1 MAEEKS
7 APKKE
12 KPVKAAAAPTEGAA
26 AAPAEKKAKAPK
38 GGADKAAKPA
48 AEGAAAPAGAP
59 GAAPAAPAAEQK
71 PVELVHGVAKQP
83 TAEEL
88 LKEEIGAIKIRK
100 AKGSK
105 NVTSGFAN
113 VLASFNNT
121 IVSITDPKGQ
131 VIAWSSAGKCNFRG
145 SRKSTAYAAQVVA
158 QDAARNAMAH
168 GLKDIVIRVSGPG
181 LGRDSAIRA
190 LQAIGLEVT
199 SIVDVTPVPHNGC
212 RPRKRRRV

>member
-1 MAEEKS
+1 MAEENSEPKNEKPAAS
-7 APKKE
+7 KAVAEKPAKAPKARKDAA
-12 KPVKAAAAPTEGAA
+12 PAAAAPAAETA
-26 AAPAEKKAKAPK
+26 AAPAEK
-38 GGADKAAKPA
+38 
-48 AEGAAAPAGAP
+48 
-59 GAAPAAPAAEQK
+59 
-71 PVELVHGVAKQP
+71 PVELVGGVAKQP
-83 TAEEL
+83 TAEDL

-105 NVTSGFAN
+105 NITSGVVN

-121 IVSITDPKGQ
+121 IVSITDTKGA

-158 QDAARNAMAH
+158 QDAARVAMSH
-168 GLKDIVIRVSGPG
+168 GLKDVVIKVAGPG

-190 LQAIGLEVT
+190 IQAIGLEII

-212 RPRKRRRV
+212 RPPKRRRV